1 MKYNGKTGFLPC
13 PSYTFNPVKLASDQN
28 SKVVFEGVPRE
39 KEGQMA
45 NGSLCLEWLW
55 HLERVPSGLQLP

>member
-1 MKYNGKTGFLPC
+1 MKYNGGTGFLLC
-13 PSYTFNPVKLASDQN
+13 AFYTLNSVKVAPDQN

-45 NGSLCLEWLW
+45 NGSLFLKWLW